1 MTQIAIAKNTL
12 QTLLKLRSG
21 TNKLIFKGDS
31 MFTMLMG
38 LILGIVIA
46 GGIIFLFE
54 NKVFV
59 GIVSGVAFFLASIL
73 VSSYTVIPGAH
84 VGVQVTLG
92 EINLTPLSE
101 GGHFVNPISSIKD
114 VDVRLQKSQLSGAS
128 AGTKDLQQ
136 VHTDIVVNYRLN
148 ASKVPHIYK
157 EFGLNVDDKVLG
169 PGINEAFKSVTGHYT
184 SEELITKR
192 DEVSLAITE
201 HLRTKMAP
209 FNIDVSGVSLV
220 NFGFS
225 ADYQKAIE
233 SKVIATQNKLKA
245 EQDLERIK
253 VEAASRV
260 AQAKG
265 EAEAIS
271 IQATAIQSNGGANY
285 VALQW
290 IEKWDGKLP
299 NTMLGDPSKLMINAG
314 K

>member
-1 MTQIAIAKNTL
+1 MTMILVGFFVGVVVAGAIA
-12 QTLLKLRSG
+12 LLFDKV
-21 TNKLIFKGDS
+21 FA
-31 MFTMLMG
+31 
-38 LILGIVIA
+38 GIVA
-46 GGIIFLFE
+46 
-54 NKVFV
+54 
-59 GIVSGVAFFLASIL
+59 GVATFLTFIL
-73 VSSYTVIPGAH
+73 MSSFTVISAGH
-84 VGVQVTLG
+84 TGVQVTFG
-92 EINLTPLSE
+92 EVNMTPLSE
-101 GGHFVNPISSIKD
+101 GVHFVNPVSSIKD
-114 VDVRLQKSQLSGAS
+114 VDVRLQKAKLDGAS

-136 VHTDIVVNYRLN
+136 VHTDIVVQYRLN

-192 DEVSLAITE
+192 DEVSAAITE

-225 ADYQKAIE
+225 AEYQKAIE

-285 VALQW
+285 VQLQW
-290 IEKWDGKLP
+290 IQKWDGNLP
-299 NTMLGDPSKLMINAG
+299 NTVVNGNAG
-314 K
+314 MMLNVGK

>member
-1 MTQIAIAKNTL
+1 MGTVMT
-12 QTLLKLRSG
+12 
-21 TNKLIFKGDS
+21 
-31 MFTMLMG
+31 G
-38 LILGIVIA
+38 LFIGFAVAVSVVWFFQRWFA
-46 GGIIFLFE
+46 GL
-54 NKVFV
+54 
-59 GIVSGVAFFLASIL
+59 VAGLAVFLATIVVGSFTII
-73 VSSYTVIPGAH
+73 SAGHT
-84 VGVQVTLG
+84 GVQVTFG
-92 EINLTPLSE
+92 EVNMTPLSE
-101 GGHFVNPISSIKD
+101 GVHFVNPLSSIKD
-114 VDVRLQKSQLSGAS
+114 VDVRLQKAELKGAS

-136 VHTDIVVNYRLN
+136 VHTDIVVQYRLN
-148 ASKVPHIYK
+148 AGKVPHIYK

-192 DEVSLAITE
+192 DEVSMAITE
-201 HLRTKMAP
+201 HLRSKMAP

-225 ADYQKAIE
+225 AEYQKAIE

-271 IQATAIQSNGGANY
+271 IQAQAIQSNGGQNY
-285 VALQW
+285 VQLQW
-290 IEKWDGKLP
+290 IQKWDGNLP
-299 NTMLGDPSKLMINAG
+299 NTMLGDPSKLMINTG

>member
-1 MTQIAIAKNTL
+1 M
-12 QTLLKLRSG
+12 
-21 TNKLIFKGDS
+21 FS
-31 MFTMLMG
+31 MIIYLMLA
-38 LILGIVIA
+38 LVCVIA
-46 GGIIFLFE
+46 GFWFAQRTIGIIGGVV
-54 NKVFV
+54 VFTL
-59 GIVSGVAFFLASIL
+59 GVIF
-73 VSSYTVIPGAH
+73 SSFTIISAGH
-84 VGVQVTLG
+84 TGVQVTFG
-92 EINLTPLSE
+92 EVNMNPLSE
-101 GGHFVNPISSIKD
+101 GVHFVNPLSSIKD
-114 VDVRLQKSQLSGAS
+114 VDVRLQKAELKGAS

-136 VHTDIVVNYRLN
+136 VHTDIVVQYRLN

-192 DEVSLAITE
+192 DEVSMAITE
-201 HLRTKMAP
+201 HLRSKMAP

-225 ADYQKAIE
+225 AEYQKAIE

-271 IQATAIQSNGGANY
+271 IQAQAIQSNGGQNY
-285 VALQW
+285 VQLQW
-290 IEKWDGKLP
+290 IQKWDGNLP
-299 NTMLGDPSKLMINAG
+299 NTVVNGNAG
-314 K
+314 MMLNVGK

>member
-1 MTQIAIAKNTL
+1 MFIILMGFIFGIIIAIGIMYLFEK
-12 QTLLKLRSG
+12 
-21 TNKLIFKGDS
+21 
-31 MFTMLMG
+31 MFA
-38 LILGIVIA
+38 GIVA
-46 GGIIFLFE
+46 GM
-54 NKVFV
+54 
-59 GIVSGVAFFLASIL
+59 SFFLCTIVASSFTII
-73 VSSYTVIPGAH
+73 SAGHT
-84 VGVQVTLG
+84 GVQVTFG
-92 EINLTPLSE
+92 EVNMTPLSE
-101 GGHFVNPISSIKD
+101 GVHFVNPMSSIKD
-114 VDVRLQKSQLSGAS
+114 VDVRLQKAKLDGAS

-136 VHTDIVVNYRLN
+136 VHTDIVVQYRLN

-192 DEVSLAITE
+192 DEVSMAITE
-201 HLRTKMAP
+201 HLRSKMAP

-225 ADYQKAIE
+225 AEYQKAIE

-260 AQAKG
+260 AQAEG
-265 EAEAIS
+265 EAKAIS
-271 IQATAIQSNGGANY
+271 IQATAIQSNGGQNY
-285 VALQW
+285 VQLQW

-299 NTMLGDPSKLMINAG
+299 DTMVGVDSKTMMSIG